1 MDGRTVRAVT
11 LVIDKNPAPLAAVFR
26 LSPDAGDPGIATR
39 VRVNEYTDIR
49 AVAEMDD
56 GSLRAVSTVVKAA
69 GGCRSDERR
78 VGKECVST
86 CSSTWSPY
94 HLKKKNYIPQQSN
107 TLN

>member
-56 GSLRAVSTVVKAA
+56 GSLRAVSTVVKSA
-69 GGCRSDERR
+69 GGCSAPAVKLPDDAERSE
-78 VGKECVST
+78 EHTSE
-86 CSSTWSPY
+86 
-94 HLKKKNYIPQQSN
+94 LQS
-107 TLN
+107 LMRISYAVLC